1 MIFILKGDFVDSER
15 KDLLERKNEIIKELE
30 ILFKTNLKITDWDVP
45 EADDRKAAEVL
56 LEILQEGLQKIKKD
70 VQEGKY
76 DNY

>member
-1 MIFILKGDFVDSER
+1 MESEK
-15 KDLLERKNEIIKELE
+15 KDLLERKSEIIKELE

-56 LEILQEGLQKIKKD
+56 VEILQEGLDKIKEDIKN
-70 VQEGKY
+70 GKY

>member
-1 MIFILKGDFVDSER
+1 MESEK
-15 KDLLERKNEIIKELE
+15 KDLLERKSEIIKELE

-56 LEILQEGLQKIKKD
+56 TEILQEGLDKIKEDIKN
-70 VQEGKY
+70 GKY

>member
-1 MIFILKGDFVDSER
+1 MIFILKGDFVDSEK

-45 EADDRKAAEVL
+45 EADDRKAAEAL

-70 VQEGKY
+70 IQEGKY

>member
-1 MIFILKGDFVDSER
+1 MESEK
-15 KDLLERKNEIIKELE
+15 KDLLERKSEIIKELE

-56 LEILQEGLQKIKKD
+56 VEILQEGLNKIKED
-70 VQEGKY
+70 VKNGKY